1 MILSY
6 FCPMEKHISKPSS
19 LAERDHKTIWHPD
32 TQMLTAPLPIPI
44 VAGKGALLI
53 AEDGT
58 EYIDG
63 ISSWWVNIHG
73 HGNAYIADKIAEQ
86 AKKLEHCI
94 FAGLTHLPAVELAE
108 RLLQILPS
116 EQSKIFYSDNGSTA
130 VEVGLKMA
138 IQYWFNQGIQKRK
151 ILAFRH
157 GYHGDTFGSMSVSAR
172 SVFTMAF
179 EKYLFEVDYIDIPV
193 PDGVGGG
200 IFNSPDGC
208 SGQVSNEEYFKN
220 IQQKVSSGEY
230 AAFIFEPLILGA
242 GGMLMYSPAG
252 MKRLIEICRSEDL
265 IIITDEVMTGFGR
278 TGKRFAMEYLQI
290 QPDIICLSKGLTGG
304 TMALGVT
311 SCNQKI
317 YDGFL
322 STDKLKTFLHGHSF
336 TANPIAC
343 TAALAS
349 LDLFLEPSCRQN
361 IDRIIGLQK
370 NFLEQIKGYSSIKNA
385 RQTGTIIAFD
395 IVTNEEDSY
404 MNNIRY
410 FLSEYFF
417 RNHIVL
423 RPLGNTIYILP
434 PYCITN
440 EELKRIYESII
451 FLLSKELRDGN
462 VVRQDTKH

>member
-1 MILSY
+1 MKETNFNPLT
-6 FCPMEKHISKPSS
+6 
-19 LAERDHKTIWHPD
+19 LAQRDHRTIWHPD
-32 TQMLTAPLPIPI
+32 TQMLTEPLPIPM
-44 VAGKGALLI
+44 VKGKGALLF

-58 EYIDG
+58 SYIDG

-73 HGNAYIADKIAEQ
+73 HAHPYIAQKIAAQ
-86 AKKLEHCI
+86 AQTLEHCI
-94 FAGLTHLPAVELAE
+94 FAGLTHRPAIELAE
-108 RLLQILPS
+108 RLLEILPS
-116 EQSKIFYSDNGSTA
+116 AQSKIFFSDNGSTA

-138 IQYWFNQGIQKRK
+138 IQYWFNRGIHKNK

-200 IFNSPDGC
+200 ICNSPDGC
-208 SGQVSNEEYFKN
+208 TGEMPDETYYENVKKKIN
-220 IQQKVSSGEY
+220 SGEY

-242 GGMLMYSPAG
+242 GGMRMYLPAALE
-252 MKRLIEICRSEDL
+252 RLIKICRDNEIL
-265 IIITDEVMTGFGR
+265 IITDEVMTGFGR
-278 TGKRFAMEYLQI
+278 TGKRFAMEYMQV

-311 SCNQKI
+311 SCNAKI
-317 YDGFL
+317 YDAFL

-349 LDLFLEPSCRQN
+349 LDLFIESSCMENVTRVIEQQAHF
-361 IDRIIGLQK
+361 IK
-370 NFLEQIKGYSSIKNA
+370 QIKNHAAIKNA
-385 RQTGTIIAFD
+385 RQTGTVTAFEII
-395 IVTNEEDSY
+395 TPGEDSY

-410 FLSEYFF
+410 YLSEFF
-417 RNHIVL
+417 LKNHIVL

-434 PYCITN
+434 PYCISN
-440 EELKRIYESII
+440 DELKNIYDVII
-451 FLLSKELRDGN
+451 SLLEN
-462 VVRQDTKH
+462 VTTLFFGGRE